1 MMTAGTEPIISDYT
15 LQAKLYPVTQ
25 GFRYAGRSISCA
37 SNGNTLFSTSG
48 LGLRFYTRSGS
59 TWSSPTG
66 ISGSYSGFG
75 ETVKLSG
82 DASTMVTQ
90 RGNDPAYPNGSV
102 EIFISSGGTFVSQ
115 AVITGTL
122 GTTSGTFGEN
132 FSISS
137 DGNILVVTERKAR
150 VSGNS
155 DVGCAYVFT
164 RSGSTWTQR
173 TVLYA
178 SDPTA
183 SAEFGYNT
191 AISSDGTTIAVA
203 AARDSSGISFM
214 GAVYVYTGSGSSWS
228 QQAKIVAPSPQA
240 NDFFGLASG
249 LALSTTGS
257 TLAVGAYGRQS
268 GAGSTLIYTRSGSTW
283 SFVSELVAPYTGQ
296 AGWAVAINGAG
307 SLVLVG
313 TPASS
318 LQGSN
323 SGLAVV
329 FENPG
334 SGWTQTAMIFPSD
347 GAAGDKFGYSVAI
360 SSDGQTNF
368 MGAPDDDGPN
378 GTDQGSVYVYLP

>member
-1 MMTAGTEPIISDYT
+1 MTAGTEPIISDYT
-15 LQAKLYPVTQ
+15 LQAKLYPVSSP
-25 GFRYAGRSISCA
+25 FVNAGLSISA
-37 SNGNTLFSTSG
+37 SSDGNTLFTTAGTG
-48 LGLRFYTRSGS
+48 LVFYTRSGS
-59 TWSSPTG
+59 TWSSPTS
-66 ISGSYSGFG
+66 ISGVSGF
-75 ETVKLSG
+75 VSVSG
-82 DASTMVTQ
+82 DGNTMAAYQGTSTT
-90 RGNDPAYPNGSV
+90 YPNGAVS
-102 EIFISSGGTFVSQ
+102 IYIKSGGTFVFQ
-115 AVITGTL
+115 ATVTGTQ
-122 GTTSGTFGEN
+122 GTTTATFGES
-132 FSISS
+132 FALSS
-137 DGNILVVTERKAR
+137 NGNILVVTERKASY
-150 VSGNS
+150 SGKS
-155 DVGCAYVFT
+155 SAGCAYVFT
-164 RSGSTWTQR
+164 RSGSTWTQSA
-173 TVLYA
+173 VLYP
-178 SDPTA
+178 SDPQN
-183 SAEFGYNT
+183 SGEFGYNI
-191 AISSDGTTIAVA
+191 AISSDGSTVAVSA
-203 AARDSSGISFM
+203 AKDSSGINNM
-214 GAVYVYTGSGSSWS
+214 GVVYVYTGSGSSWS
-228 QQAKIVAPSPQA
+228 QQAKIVAPSPQS
-240 NDFFGLASG
+240 NNFFGMGVNPTS
-249 LALSTTGS
+249 LSSTGS

-368 MGAPDDDGPN
+368 ISAPEDDGPN